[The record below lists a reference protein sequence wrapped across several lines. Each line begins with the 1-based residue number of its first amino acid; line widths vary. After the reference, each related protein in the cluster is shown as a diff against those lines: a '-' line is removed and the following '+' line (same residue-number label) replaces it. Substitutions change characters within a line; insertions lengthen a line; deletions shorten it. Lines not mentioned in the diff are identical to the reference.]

1 MRYAAGVEY
10 VGTAYSGWQAQT
22 HAPSVQVEVERALSR
37 VADAPIRISAA
48 GRTDAG
54 VHALGQVIH
63 FDTDA
68 ARKDIAWLFGCN
80 AELPADINLRWVQ
93 AVSGDFHAR
102 YGALSRCYRYLI
114 HNAPARSS
122 LLHRRAAWCRQPLDE
137 LWMHAAAQHLL
148 GEQDFSAF
156 RAIECQSRTP
166 MRNVLRAQVSRRGP
180 MVELEIEANAFLHH
194 MVRNIAG
201 SLIEIGRGLQPTDWM
216 RELLLGRDRMVAG
229 ATAPPHGL
237 YLWQVEYPAEF
248 GLPDPPAVLV

>member
-22 HAPSVQVEVERALSR
+22 HAPSVQSEVERVLSR
-37 VADAPIRISAA
+37 VADAPIRITAA

-63 FDTDA
+63 FDTDV
-68 ARKDIAWLFGCN
+68 ARKDIAWLFGGN

-93 AVSGDFHAR
+93 VVGGDFHAR
-102 YGALSRCYRYLI
+102 YAALSRCYRYLI

-122 LLHRRAAWCRQPLDE
+122 LLHQRAAWCRQPLDE
-137 LWMHAAAQHLL
+137 MRMHTAAQHLL

-166 MRNVLRAQVSRRGP
+166 MRNVLRAQVSRRGQ

-201 SLIEIGRGLQPTDWM
+201 SLIEIGRGVRPADWT
-216 RELLLGRDRMVAG
+216 RELLLGRDRRSAG
-229 ATAPPHGL
+229 ATATAHGL
-237 YLWQVEYPAEF
+237 YLWRVRYPERFA
-248 GLPDPPAVLV
+248 LPDSPSTLI